1 MRRALAI
8 LALARAYEVYENE
21 YANDVLPGG
30 RGDDDLPNLPYAVD
44 ANRYS
49 DGVSSVSPLTDTAP
63 AFPLHRG
70 AVSDAPAGRRRLA
83 LAKVQSEIEQG
94 VAAAGDGE
102 YVRERRVAE
111 TLERLAANPG
121 AAPATSFWVNASL
134 RWNPSGFAI
143 QSNETYRIE
152 VRGHQRWVA
161 ACQDRRGHAP
171 SYDAISVRV
180 AAGRCRAY
188 LGAKRRLLDAN
199 WFELVC
205 GVGEYVWR
213 LQEQSDGQGNDTAA
227 YMPLREAEVTASL
240 FRVGSHLD
248 FTATH
253 DGELVCFANDADW
266 LYWNN
271 EGQLRVDVTKRWP
284 PVRSDLPPARFYG
297 GVWEEEHRRRRRNR
311 RPRRRPRSRPA
322 IRAVNLGGIRP
333 PRENSV
339 CASPRGGADRSPP
352 SRRGRRRAV
361 EIAAAGERRRR
372 RLPPRY
378 LNGR

>member
-1 MRRALAI
+1 MHTTAMRRALVLI

-152 VRGHQRWVA
+152 VRGHQRWVDGFVMDA
-161 ACQDRRGHAP
+161 QELRTKWFRHRHSTRG
-171 SYDAISVRV
+171 
-180 AAGRCRAY
+180 
-188 LGAKRRLLDAN
+188 
-199 WFELVC
+199 
-205 GVGEYVWR
+205 
-213 LQEQSDGQGNDTAA
+213 
-227 YMPLREAEVTASL
+227 
-240 FRVGSHLD
+240 
-248 FTATH
+248 
-253 DGELVCFANDADW
+253 
-266 LYWNN
+266 
-271 EGQLRVDVTKRWP
+271 
-284 PVRSDLPPARFYG
+284 
-297 GVWEEEHRRRRRNR
+297 
-311 RPRRRPRSRPA
+311 
-322 IRAVNLGGIRP
+322 
-333 PRENSV
+333 
-339 CASPRGGADRSPP
+339 
-352 SRRGRRRAV
+352 
-361 EIAAAGERRRR
+361 
-372 RLPPRY
+372 
-378 LNGR
+378 

>member
-1 MRRALAI
+1 MRRTLVSI

-152 VRGHQRWVA
+152 VRGCVEINQCVGCTRRFFTKSFLGDDVA
-161 ACQDRRGHAP
+161 VLAR
-171 SYDAISVRV
+171 SS
-180 AAGRCRAY
+180 
-188 LGAKRRLLDAN
+188 
-199 WFELVC
+199 
-205 GVGEYVWR
+205 GE
-213 LQEQSDGQGNDTAA
+213 E
-227 YMPLREAEVTASL
+227 P
-240 FRVGSHLD
+240 
-248 FTATH
+248 
-253 DGELVCFANDADW
+253 
-266 LYWNN
+266 
-271 EGQLRVDVTKRWP
+271 
-284 PVRSDLPPARFYG
+284 
-297 GVWEEEHRRRRRNR
+297 
-311 RPRRRPRSRPA
+311 
-322 IRAVNLGGIRP
+322 
-333 PRENSV
+333 
-339 CASPRGGADRSPP
+339 ASPRH
-352 SRRGRRRAV
+352 RAGV
-361 EIAAAGERRRR
+361 ASMAWRTTR
-372 RLPPRY
+372 
-378 LNGR
+378 

>member
-1 MRRALAI
+1 MRRALAL

-152 VRGHQRWVA
+152 VRGHQRWVDGFVKIDA
-161 ACQDRRGHAP
+161 DGYTA
-171 SYDAISVRV
+171 SYDAVSKCWV

-240 FRVGSHLD
+240 FRVGSRLD

-271 EGQLRVDVTKRWP
+271 DGQLRVDVTRTSWP
-284 PVRSDLPPARFYG
+284 PVAASDLHAAVLYRG
-297 GVWEEEHRRRRRNR
+297 GVWEEE
-311 RPRRRPRSRPA
+311 
-322 IRAVNLGGIRP
+322 
-333 PRENSV
+333 
-339 CASPRGGADRSPP
+339 ASPPTQEPTTAAPSTASPTP
-352 SRRGRRRAV
+352 NISA
-361 EIAAAGERRRR
+361 
-372 RLPPRY
+372 P
-378 LNGR
+378 

>member
-143 QSNETYRIE
+143 QSNET
-152 VRGHQRWVA
+152 
-161 ACQDRRGHAP
+161 
-171 SYDAISVRV
+171 
-180 AAGRCRAY
+180 
-188 LGAKRRLLDAN
+188 GAKSTSASGDA
-199 WFELVC
+199 
-205 GVGEYVWR
+205 WR
-213 LQEQSDGQGNDTAA
+213 TT
-227 YMPLREAEVTASL
+227 R
-240 FRVGSHLD
+240 
-248 FTATH
+248 
-253 DGELVCFANDADW
+253 
-266 LYWNN
+266 
-271 EGQLRVDVTKRWP
+271 
-284 PVRSDLPPARFYG
+284 
-297 GVWEEEHRRRRRNR
+297 
-311 RPRRRPRSRPA
+311 
-322 IRAVNLGGIRP
+322 
-333 PRENSV
+333 
-339 CASPRGGADRSPP
+339 
-352 SRRGRRRAV
+352 
-361 EIAAAGERRRR
+361 
-372 RLPPRY
+372 
-378 LNGR
+378 